1 MILSVPT
8 SGYYRNYMI
17 IRSLDPFVVPQPGIP
32 SDSIDCIGSYK
43 IR

>member
-8 SGYYRNYMI
+8 SGYYRNYMV
-17 IRSLDPFVVPQPGIP
+17 IRLLDPFVVPQLGIP
-32 SDSIDCIGSYK
+32 SDSIGYVGSYK